1 MFSTK
6 DQRSWYVPVE
16 SLERRELLSGEPWGW
31 QAKMIGQ
38 DLAVANYPS
47 ITGAG
52 QTIAVIDSGVDYKHP
67 ALGGGIGSGF
77 KVIAGYDFVSN
88 DADPMSDTNAH
99 GTGTAGIAAA
109 DSYVYKG
116 FHYQGIAPDA
126 NVIALRENGTSGVKA
141 ALDWVLANRA
151 KYNIVA
157 VNMVDFGGGSA
168 LTYKASLQ
176 SLIAAGVFVSH
187 PAGNAGAS
195 VPIGAALD
203 PGDFSVGSVGSS
215 GSLSSFSQRGA
226 ELDLVAPGEQ
236 VTLPYYDTA
245 TGKHIY
251 VDTADGTSWASPAAV
266 GTAALIKQID
276 PRFTP
281 AQIMQIMQDS
291 GTPVYD
297 AASKLTYK
305 RLNVNGAL
313 ALAYARRAGTPQAP
327 DSQPP
332 ITSPVTGTQSAYKAV
347 NIAASGAT
355 TIQAEDYDLGGE
367 GVAFHDTD
375 TTNLG
380 CSTYRSGGGVDVQD
394 GAGGTHYVGFV
405 RVGEWLEYTVNVT
418 SGGTYNLSARVASLR
433 SGGKFHI
440 EVDGADKTGTL
451 SVPDTRDWQSW
462 TTVGKSGVTL
472 SAGTHVIRIKA
483 DTAGALGY
491 VANFDSITVAPAS
504 VPVTPPPVSSPTNF
518 VAYDARNFAAGS
530 GVTRGAGYIT
540 SLDQGDWVAYRGIDF
555 GAGATSFAAGIA
567 AANGYGGKT
576 IQIRLDSPTGAVI
589 GTITVPT
596 TGSATTFK
604 TMSVSIS
611 KVTQVHD
618 VYLTFAGG
626 TGVGNVSWFKFS

>member
-6 DQRSWYVPVE
+6 DQRSWYVPIE

-31 QAKMIGQ
+31 QAQMIGQ
-38 DLAVANYPS
+38 DLAVANYPA

-52 QTIAVIDSGVDYKHP
+52 QTIAVIDSGVDYNHP
-67 ALGGGIGSGF
+67 ALGGGIGAGF
-77 KVIAGYDFVSN
+77 KVIGGYDFASN

-203 PGDFSVGSVGSS
+203 PGDFSVGSVGAS

-236 VTLPYYDTA
+236 VTLPYYNTS
-245 TGKHIY
+245 TGQHIY

-281 AQIMQIMQDS
+281 AQIMRIMQDS

-297 AASKLTYK
+297 AASNLTYK

-313 ALAYARRAGTPQAP
+313 SLAYARRPGTPQPP

-332 ITSPVTGTQSAYKAV
+332 VTVPEAPDQSAFTSV
-347 NIAASGAT
+347 NIAAGGAT
-355 TIQAEDYDLGGE
+355 TIQAENYDLGGE

-375 TTNLG
+375 TSNLG

-394 GAGGTHYVGFV
+394 GPGGTHYVGFV

-418 SGGTYNLSARVASLR
+418 SAGTYDLSAKVASLR
-433 SGGKFHI
+433 SGGKFHV

-451 SVPDTRDWQSW
+451 TVPDTKAWQNW

-491 VANFDSITVAPAS
+491 VANFDSITVAPAAA
-504 VPVTPPPVSSPTNF
+504 PVTPPTPTSSF
-518 VAYDARNFAAGS
+518 AAKDARNFSAQS
-530 GVTRGAGYIT
+530 GVSIGSGYIT
-540 SLDQGDWVAYRGIDF
+540 SLDVGDWVAYRGIDF
-555 GAGATSFAAGIA
+555 GSGASSFAAGIA

-576 IQIRLDSPTGAVI
+576 IELRLDSSTGAVI

-596 TGSATTFK
+596 TGGATTFK
-604 TMSVSIS
+604 TTSVSIS

-618 VYLTFAGG
+618 LYLTFAGG
-626 TGVGNVSWFKFS
+626 TSVGNVSWFKFS